1 MGEYNG
7 RINVSKD
14 TMLFVVN
21 SIFNQGVKES
31 TTKEN
36 ILKLIPDIY
45 ENADDDEMI
54 KMIPYRAYKDLERL
68 IEYIKTSDD
77 ISKFYKKMK

>member
-1 MGEYNG
+1 MEEYNG

-21 SIFNQGVKES
+21 NIFNQDIKEN

-36 ILKLIPDIY
+36 ILIMVDFIDTINNL
-45 ENADDDEMI
+45 EI
-54 KMIPYRAYKDLERL
+54 KNNLQRL
-68 IEYIKTSDD
+68 IQGKGAFRRFKDN
-77 ISKFYKKMK
+77 